1 MGDAQ
6 WQAPLNF
13 KTINGAINLDLP
25 QNLSTDVE
33 AETMNG
39 QINSD
44 FPINL
49 TTTFKDR
56 KHLRGRIGAGG
67 RELSIKTLNGSINLR
82 LAAN

>member
-1 MGDAQ
+1 
-6 WQAPLNF
+6 
-13 KTINGAINLDLP
+13 LDLP

-49 TTTFKDR
+49 TTLKDR
-56 KHLRGRIGAGG
+56 RHLRGRIGAGG
-67 RELSIKTLNGSINLR
+67 RELVLKTLNGSINLR
-82 LAAN
+82 LAS